1 MSEPENGQK
10 NYPVA
15 GSGNPQSAIRNPQS
29 EGPLTGIRVLDFGR
43 YIAGPYCAM
52 LLADFGA
59 EVIRIERRDGGED
72 RYIAPITEQGEGPMF
87 IGLNRNKKSV
97 TLDPARP
104 ESREI
109 KRRLIGSADVV
120 VANLPINVLR
130 KLEIDY
136 DSLAAIKPD
145 IILTQI
151 SAFGAE
157 GPYANRVGFDPVAQ
171 AMSGAMGLT
180 GFPGAPIRSVVPFE
194 DFGTA
199 LHAAFGTMVALYER
213 QKTGRGQVVDA
224 SLLATGVTFMQALL
238 AERQV
243 IGVVRRQQGNTAFH
257 VAPSDTYQTK
267 DGWIIIH
274 VIGNPMFERWAKLVG
289 RDDLIDDPRCAD
301 DISRANNH
309 QLITEAMNAWSSQR
323 ATEEAMR
330 ELEDARVPC
339 GKVYDLGEV
348 FDDPQVKAREL
359 INFVEYPGSARPV
372 PTPNT
377 PVRLSETPG
386 EVRSRAPMLGE
397 HTDEILRELAF
408 SDVEITVFRDSGV
421 I

>member
-15 GSGNPQSAIRNPQS
+15 GSVNPQSAIRSPQS

-109 KRRLIGSADVV
+109 KRRLIGSANVV

-238 AERQV
+238 AERHV
-243 IGVVRRQQGNTAFH
+243 IGVERRQQGNTAFH

-323 ATEEAMR
+323 ATDEAMR
-330 ELEDARVPC
+330 ELDEARVPC
-339 GKVYDLGEV
+339 GRVYDLGEV
-348 FDDPQVKAREL
+348 FDDPQVKARRL
-359 INFVEYPGSARPV
+359 INFVEYPGSPKPV

-377 PVRLSETPG
+377 PVRLSETAG

-408 SDVEITVFRDSGV
+408 SDLEIKVFRDSGV

>member
-1 MSEPENGQK
+1 M
-10 NYPVA
+10 
-15 GSGNPQSAIRNPQS
+15 I
-29 EGPLTGIRVLDFGR
+29 GPLTGIRVLDFGR

-59 EVIRIERRDGGED
+59 EVIRVERRDGGED

-109 KRRLIGSADVV
+109 KRRLIASADVV

-157 GPYANRVGFDPVAQ
+157 GPYADRVGFDPVAQ

-180 GFPGAPIRSVVPFE
+180 GFPGAPVRSVVPFE

-199 LHAAFGTMVALYER
+199 LHAAFGTMVALFER
-213 QKTGRGQVVDA
+213 QKTGRGQIVEA
-224 SLLATGVTFMQALL
+224 SLLATGVTFMQTLL
-238 AERQV
+238 AERYV
-243 IGVVRRQQGNTAFH
+243 TGVERRQQGNTAFH
-257 VAPSDTYQTK
+257 VAPSDAYRTK

-274 VIGNPMFERWAKLVG
+274 VIRNQMFKRWATLVG
-289 RDDLIDDPRCAD
+289 RGDLIDDPRCAD

-309 QLITEAMNAWSSQR
+309 HLITEAMNDWTNQR
-323 ATEEAMR
+323 TTEQAMR
-330 ELEDARVPC
+330 ELEVARVPC
-339 GKVYDLGEV
+339 GKVYDLDEV

-359 INFVEYPGSARPV
+359 VRLVEYPGSARPV

-386 EVRSRAPMLGE
+386 EVRQRAPILGE
-397 HTDEILRELAF
+397 HTDDVLQGLGFGVEEI
-408 SDVEITVFRDSGV
+408 
-421 I
+421 

>member
-1 MSEPENGQK
+1 MSEPQK
-10 NYPVA
+10 SQTDSPGA
-15 GSGNPQSAIRNPQS
+15 TIRNPQSAIRNRMIS
-29 EGPLTGIRVLDFGR
+29 PLTGVRVLDFGR

-59 EVIRIERRDGGED
+59 EVIRVERRDGGED

-130 KLEIDY
+130 KLELDY

-199 LHAAFGTMVALYER
+199 LHAAFGTMAALYEK
-213 QKTGRGQVVDA
+213 QKTGRGQIVEA
-224 SLLATGVTFMQALL
+224 SLLSTGVTFMQTLL
-238 AERQV
+238 AEHYV
-243 IGVVRRQQGNTAFH
+243 TGVERRQQGNTGFH

-274 VIGNPMFERWAKLVG
+274 VIGNPMFNRWAKLVG
-289 RDDLIDDPRCAD
+289 RDDLVDDPRYAD

-309 QLITEAMNAWSSQR
+309 QLITEAMNDWANQR
-323 ATEEAMR
+323 TTEE
-330 ELEDARVPC
+330 
-339 GKVYDLGEV
+339 
-348 FDDPQVKAREL
+348 
-359 INFVEYPGSARPV
+359 
-372 PTPNT
+372 
-377 PVRLSETPG
+377 
-386 EVRSRAPMLGE
+386 
-397 HTDEILRELAF
+397 
-408 SDVEITVFRDSGV
+408 
-421 I
+421 

>member
-1 MSEPENGQK
+1 MS
-10 NYPVA
+10 
-15 GSGNPQSAIRNPQS
+15 
-29 EGPLTGIRVLDFGR
+29 GPLTGIRVLDFGR
-43 YIAGPYCAM
+43 FIAGPYCAM

-59 EVIRIERRDGGED
+59 EVIRIERREGGED
-72 RYIAPITEQGEGPMF
+72 RYVAPITDRGEGPMF

-97 TLDPARP
+97 AIDLSRP

-109 KRRLIGSADVV
+109 KRRLIAGADVV

-130 KLEIDY
+130 KLELDY

-151 SAFGAE
+151 SAFGAD

-194 DFGTA
+194 DFGTS
-199 LHAAFGTMVALYER
+199 LHAAFGTMAALYER
-213 QKTGRGQVVDA
+213 QKTGRGQIVEA

-238 AERQV
+238 AERYV
-243 IGVVRRQQGNTAFH
+243 LGVERRQQGNTAFH
-257 VAPSDTYQTK
+257 VAPSDTYRTK

-274 VIGNPMFERWAKLVG
+274 VIGNAMFERWAKLVG
-289 RDDLIDDPRCAD
+289 RADLIDDPRCAD
-301 DISRANNH
+301 DITRANNH
-309 QLITEAMNAWSSQR
+309 QLITEAMNAWTEQR
-323 ATEEAMR
+323 TTEEAMR
-330 ELEDARVPC
+330 ELEEARVPC

-348 FDDPQVKAREL
+348 FDDPQVKSREL
-359 INFVEYPGSARPV
+359 IGFVEYPGSAKPV

-386 EVRSRAPMLGE
+386 EVRRRAPTLGE
-397 HTDEILRELAF
+397 HTDEVLRELAF

>member
-1 MSEPENGQK
+1 MIS
-10 NYPVA
+10 
-15 GSGNPQSAIRNPQS
+15 
-29 EGPLTGIRVLDFGR
+29 PLSGIRALDFGR
-43 YIAGPYCAM
+43 FIAGPYCAM
-52 LLADFGA
+52 LLSDFGA
-59 EVIRIERRDGGED
+59 EVIRVERREGGED
-72 RYIAPITEQGEGPMF
+72 RYVAPITDPVSGSGEGPMF

-97 TLDPARP
+97 TLDPAHP

-109 KRRLIGSADVV
+109 KRRLVASADVII
-120 VANLPINVLR
+120 ANLPAPVLR
-130 KLEIDY
+130 KLGLDY
-136 DSLAAIKPD
+136 DSLKAIKPD

-157 GPYANRVGFDPVAQ
+157 GPYADRVGFDPVAQ
-171 AMSGAMGLT
+171 AMSGAMSVT

-199 LHAAFGTMVALYER
+199 LHAAFGTMAALYER
-213 QKTGRGQVVDA
+213 QKTGRGQIVEA
-224 SLLATGVTFMQALL
+224 SLLATGVTFMQTLL
-238 AERQV
+238 AEHYV
-243 IGVVRRQQGNTAFH
+243 TGVERRQQGNTGFH

-274 VIGNPMFERWAKLVG
+274 VIGNPMFNRWAKLVG
-289 RDDLIDDPRCAD
+289 RDDLVDDPRCAD

-309 QLITEAMNAWSSQR
+309 HLITEAMNNWTNQR
-323 ATEEAMR
+323 TTEQAMR
-330 ELEDARVPC
+330 ELEEARVPC
-339 GKVYDLGEV
+339 GKVYELGEV

-359 INFVEYPGSARPV
+359 IRFVEYPGSAKPAPV
-372 PTPNT
+372 PNT

-386 EVRSRAPMLGE
+386 EVRRRAPMLGE
-397 HTDEILRELAF
+397 HTDEVLRELGF